1 MDREAVST
9 RLTAFGEAEAQ
20 WFQVLFTNPAMD
32 DALLEGLH
40 HYLDDA
46 ASARFLNSMKVGRT
60 AEWLGTNAPG
70 RLQVR
75 LLEAA
80 RSSQHPAYISF
91 REGLRRSGGL
101 ERAYPRSAL

>member
-40 HYLDDA
+40 HYLDEA

-80 RSSQHPAYISF
+80 RSSQHPVYLSF